1 MLGCRVPTGSWAGGV
16 LLVSLAFVPLGMLV
30 HEDFLLA
37 YLAGLIASKL
47 LR

>member
-1 MLGCRVPTGSWAGGV
+1 MLGCRAV
-16 LLVSLAFVPLGMLV
+16 LLLAALACVPLGMLV

-37 YLAGLIASKL
+37 YLAAVIACKL

>member
-1 MLGCRVPTGSWAGGV
+1 MQGCRAEI
-16 LLVSLAFVPLGMLV
+16 LLVSLVFVPLGMLV

-37 YLAGLIASKL
+37 YLAGLIACKL

>member
-1 MLGCRVPTGSWAGGV
+1 MLGCRVPEGSWASGI
-16 LLVSLAFVPLGMLV
+16 LLVSLVFVPLGMLV

-37 YLAGLIASKL
+37 YLAGLIACKL